1 MNGQLRTPDGVA
13 LHRLQAGHIGSIQV
27 SCGTA
32 VTWKAVTW
40 KAMTWKAMTWT
51 GGAVGAVVFVFIAL
65 FNNVEA

>member
-40 KAMTWKAMTWT
+40 KAMTWT
-51 GGAVGAVVFVFIAL
+51 GGAVGAVVFVFIAIL
-65 FNNVEA
+65 NNVEA

>member
-40 KAMTWKAMTWT
+40 KAMTWT